1 MAQDLAAPDVAMM
14 LYAVVCL
21 DIAYVE
27 GNALRPAEAQLL
39 QLLYQVCPHRRVPA
53 SVL

>member
-1 MAQDLAAPDVAMM
+1 MM
-14 LYAVVCL
+14 LYAAVRL

-39 QLLYQVCPHRRVPA
+39 QLLYQVCPPRRMPA
-53 SVL
+53 SALS